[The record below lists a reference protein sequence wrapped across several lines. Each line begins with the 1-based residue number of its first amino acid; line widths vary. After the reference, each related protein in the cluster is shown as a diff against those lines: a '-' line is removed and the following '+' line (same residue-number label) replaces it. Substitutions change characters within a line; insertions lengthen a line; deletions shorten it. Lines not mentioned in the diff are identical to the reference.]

1 MDTIVKYL
9 QNPLDIGVYDLE
21 ITANFSAA
29 KDYFEKFLAKEQE
42 NFEESVKKHGYPDQ
56 VRKDQEE
63 LFARYSESVS
73 GLEETFERPKLASSH
88 DEAYFRKL
96 TGVMRD
102 FSRLNSFPEKLGKW
116 FYEMRDLK
124 LNLTQPVKHK
134 VSINGD
140 TQFFDSRVA
149 PDLVDVLS
157 VDKKHVNE
165 YTWLFDVITIKKDT
179 TSAFKDFLEAI
190 PPLEGKIEVLKE
202 RKQCSSRYVFR
213 PYALATKLWLQGRNS
228 LGVPTDLKSFLTG
241 ASTYLL
247 SNEWRTSIVLSAI
260 GVESMLADLYEETYR
275 TLAPDTPLS
284 DLYRLVKEKITFPPD
299 ITKAIETTNEARI
312 SAVHRSR
319 LPVSE
324 KEALNALWG
333 ATCFTLWYISNY

>member
-1 MDTIVKYL
+1 MDIIVKYL
-9 QNPLDIGVYDLE
+9 QNPLDVGVYDLK
-21 ITANFSAA
+21 IAANFSAT
-29 KDYFEKFLAKEQE
+29 KDYFENFIAKERE
-42 NFEESVKKHGYPDQ
+42 NFEESVKKHGYPDE
-56 VRKDQEE
+56 VRKAQEE
-63 LFARYSESVS
+63 RFARYSELVS
-73 GLEETFERPKLASSH
+73 GLEETFERPKLALSH
-88 DEAYFRKL
+88 DDAYFRKL
-96 TGVMRD
+96 TNVMRD
-102 FSRLNSFPEKLGKW
+102 FSTLDSFPEKLGKW
-116 FYEMRDLK
+116 FYVMRDLK
-124 LNLTQPVKHK
+124 LNPTKIVKHK
-134 VSINGD
+134 VSINSD
-140 TQFFDSRVA
+140 VQFFDSRVA

-165 YTWLFDVITIKKDT
+165 ETWLFDVITIKKDT
-179 TSAFKDFLEAI
+179 TNAFKDFLEAI
-190 PPLEGKIEVLKE
+190 PPLEGKLEVLKE

-213 PYALATKLWLQGRNS
+213 PYALATKLWLQDRNS
-228 LGVPTDLKSFLTG
+228 LSVPADLKSFLTG

-260 GVESMLADLYEETYR
+260 GAESMLADLYEETYR
-275 TLAPDTPLS
+275 TFAPDIPLG

-299 ITKAIETTNEARI
+299 ITKAIENTNEARI